1 MGSLLWVE
9 KETPAA
15 RELAH
20 AGVEPL
26 KRGLTG
32 DAHFI

>member
-9 KETPAA
+9 KETSLASV
-15 RELAH
+15 LAH

-26 KRGLTG
+26 KTG
-32 DAHFI
+32 VDAEASVI